1 MPSKK
6 NKAHRAGTI
15 AIIGRPSI
23 GKSTLL
29 NRIIGEKVSITARK
43 PQTTREQILGIAS
56 FEDAQL
62 AFIDTP
68 GIHQKQYRRINQVM
82 NQAAIS
88 SIDQSDVCLLMVDT
102 SLHSDDLYIAQKLAA
117 GKTPV
122 VIALNKVDQIND
134 KASLLPVLESYQKLL
149 QPLAIIPISAKR
161 GHGLKPLEEALI
173 AAVPE
178 QEALYDKTQITDKSD
193 AYMVQELVRE
203 QCFRHMGQEIPYSI
217 KTEVE
222 RFEYKQAKKLYHI
235 GVQIIVERDMQKAML
250 IGKRGARLKEIAML
264 SRLAMEKML
273 EHKVFLELWVKVVPN
288 WPDKV

>member
-1 MPSKK
+1 MMPRKK

-102 SLHSDDLYIAQKLAA
+102 SLHSDDLFIAQKLAA
-117 GKTPV
+117 G
-122 VIALNKVDQIND
+122 IADLLSQVLGVEVESEMDGDEEPPMDEPEMKDDLEMDDEPGGRDSMYEEESHEEGHDD
-134 KASLLPVLESYQKLL
+134 KLKKEEKEEEETLEEGEDEDLMKEEEDEDKEDMKEDLVNE
-149 QPLAIIPISAKR
+149 ITRRVAKR
-161 GHGLKPLEEALI
+161 LLDLK
-173 AAVPE
+173 
-178 QEALYDKTQITDKSD
+178 
-193 AYMVQELVRE
+193 
-203 QCFRHMGQEIPYSI
+203 
-217 KTEVE
+217 
-222 RFEYKQAKKLYHI
+222 KK
-235 GVQIIVERDMQKAML
+235 
-250 IGKRGARLKEIAML
+250 
-264 SRLAMEKML
+264 
-273 EHKVFLELWVKVVPN
+273 
-288 WPDKV
+288 